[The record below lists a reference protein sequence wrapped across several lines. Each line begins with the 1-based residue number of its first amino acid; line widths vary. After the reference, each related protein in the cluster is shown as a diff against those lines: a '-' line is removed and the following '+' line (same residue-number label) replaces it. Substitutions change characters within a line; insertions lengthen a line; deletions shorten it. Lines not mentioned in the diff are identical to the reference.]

1 MTTLKGTLVGT
12 LGICIVCGGAFGAL
26 ADATATTEIPTEAGI
41 ALQESLSGHWRA
53 AETKVQEEQRHDA
66 IDHVT
71 EDMGRFKRGKARG
84 RLKEQTS
91 PPAELVIRM
100 TDSTVTLNAG
110 DQHIEFELGGDP
122 IEIEGRNGSSSTT
135 AKVDG
140 DRLVVRYS
148 GDKGER
154 TVAYQADGEDLL
166 VEVTMTGDKLD
177 GPLTYITTYVQ
188 MELNQ

>member
-135 AKVDG
+135 AKVSWASTHLN
-140 DRLVVRYS
+140 RPT
-148 GDKGER
+148 R
-154 TVAYQADGEDLL
+154 TITCNPTTASPCPHLAL
-166 VEVTMTGDKLD
+166 TGSSS
-177 GPLTYITTYVQ
+177 TR
-188 MELNQ
+188 